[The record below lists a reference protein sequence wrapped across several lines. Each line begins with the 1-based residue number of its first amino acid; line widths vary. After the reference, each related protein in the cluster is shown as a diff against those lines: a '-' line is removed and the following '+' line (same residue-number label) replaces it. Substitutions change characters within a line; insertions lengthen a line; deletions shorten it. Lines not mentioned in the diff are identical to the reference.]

1 MQKERRLGESKEERK
16 RMIVD
21 KKKEERKN
29 VIERGEK
36 VCIFY
41 NELI

>member
-1 MQKERRLGESKEERK
+1 M

-21 KKKEERKN
+21 RKKEEKKN

-36 VCIFY
+36 VCIYF
-41 NELI
+41 NEFI